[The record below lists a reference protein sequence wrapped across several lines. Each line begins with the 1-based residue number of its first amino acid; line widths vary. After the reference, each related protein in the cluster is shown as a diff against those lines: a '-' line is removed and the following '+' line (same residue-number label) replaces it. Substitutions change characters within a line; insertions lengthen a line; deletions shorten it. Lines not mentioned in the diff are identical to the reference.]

1 MINNILKVD
10 PSFNEGMFITKVNNI
25 FIMLHSAIMMDNL
38 DRVRHYISNELEEKY
53 DAILKDLRERNRRQM
68 YDELNVKTT
77 TIKSVDIAENEITV
91 KIDIVS
97 RYMDYLVDKDTGKFI
112 SGINDHRVE
121 KINHLVFTKRIGSL
135 YSGIDK
141 KCPGCGANIDVN
153 NSGKCDYCGAI
164 FNTENY
170 DWILS
175 SIIIDE

>member
-1 MINNILKVD
+1 MINDIIKID

-38 DRVRHYISNELEEKY
+38 DRVRHYISDELEEKY
-53 DAILKDLRERNRRQM
+53 NNLLRNLREHNRRQM

-77 TIKSVDIAENEITV
+77 TIKSLEIVDDSIIV

-112 SGINDHRVE
+112 SGFNDHRIE
-121 KINHLVFTKRIGSL
+121 KINHLVFTKKIGKS

-141 KCPGCGANIDVN
+141 KCPGCGATIDVN
-153 NSGKCDYCGAI
+153 NNGKCEYCGAI

-175 SIIIDE
+175 SIQVEE